1 MKQKQPIN
9 PAFLLLLFAFATMIF
24 SAPLVIM
31 HLYPDQALD
40 FFIKLIPAVR

>member
-9 PAFLLLLFAFATMIF
+9 PVFLILLFAFAAMIL
-24 SAPLVIM
+24 SVPLVIM
-31 HLYPDQALD
+31 HLYPDQVLD